1 MLEDMHC
8 LKIISRS
15 GVKIKRKEAISE
27 NVPSLANGVKEC
39 DFEYGVFFPC
49 SMKPL
54 LKEE

>member
-39 DFEYGVFFPC
+39 DFPC